1 MSLSVTINNFS
12 PALGTRQA
20 EVEKM
25 HRLLEQL
32 GENLHQAGGTLASG
46 NLIDSGPAGNTVLG
60 SWTYTAQAAS

>member
-1 MSLSVTINNFS
+1 MALSVTINAFS

-32 GENLHQAGGTLASG
+32 AENLHQAGGTLTSG
-46 NLIDSGPAGNTVLG
+46 NLIDAGPAGNTVLG
-60 SWTYTAQAAS
+60 TWTYTPQASS